1 MTYLKKDTLNPSGE
15 NILLFELSA
24 YSRMQYI
31 EFMVE
36 ERKALPPEGSTPEEN
51 FKLATL
57 LTMRDQAMLVALSLS
72 EADDENREGKY
83 IFHEIMRK
91 YPPGLLGSAAI
102 MVRMLSGMV
111 PPAID
116 ETEETIKEEEEPDL
130 EKS

>member
-1 MTYLKKDTLNPSGE
+1 MTYLKKDTLNPDGE

-36 ERKALPPEGSTPEEN
+36 ERKSLPSEESTPEEN
-51 FKLATL
+51 LKLATL

-72 EADDENREGKY
+72 EADEEQREGKD
-83 IFHEIMRK
+83 IFPEIIRK
-91 YPPGLLGSAAI
+91 YPPGLLGSAALL
-102 MVRMLSGMV
+102 VRMLSGMI
-111 PPAID
+111 PPVNND
-116 ETEETIKEEEEPDL
+116 TEKTEEEEEPDL

>member
-1 MTYLKKDTLNPSGE
+1 MTYLKKDTLNPGGE

-36 ERKALPPEGSTPEEN
+36 ERKSLPPEGSTPEEN

-72 EADDENREGKY
+72 EANEENREGKD

-116 ETEETIKEEEEPDL
+116 ETEETIKEEEAPDL

>member
-72 EADDENREGKY
+72 EAEDENREGKD

>member
-1 MTYLKKDTLNPSGE
+1 MTYLKKDTLNPDGE

-36 ERKALPPEGSTPEEN
+36 ERKSLPPEGSTPEEN

-72 EADDENREGKY
+72 EADDENREGKD

>member
-36 ERKALPPEGSTPEEN
+36 ERKSLPPEGSTPEEN

-72 EADDENREGKY
+72 EADDENREGKD

>member
-72 EADDENREGKY
+72 EADDENREGKD

-130 EKS
+130 EKF

>member
-1 MTYLKKDTLNPSGE
+1 MTYLKKDTLNPDGE

-36 ERKALPPEGSTPEEN
+36 ERKSLPSEESTPEES

-72 EADDENREGKY
+72 EADEEQREGKD
-83 IFHEIMRK
+83 IFPEIIRK
-91 YPPGLLGSAAI
+91 YPPGLLGSAALL
-102 MVRMLSGMV
+102 VRMLSGMI
-111 PPAID
+111 PPVNND
-116 ETEETIKEEEEPDL
+116 PEKTEEEEEPDL

>member
-1 MTYLKKDTLNPSGE
+1 MTYLKKETLNPDGE

-36 ERKALPPEGSTPEEN
+36 ERKSLPLEESTPEEN

-72 EADDENREGKY
+72 EADEEQREGKD
-83 IFHEIMRK
+83 IFPEIIRK
-91 YPPGLLGSAAI
+91 YPPGLLGSAALL
-102 MVRMLSGMV
+102 VRMLSGMI
-111 PPAID
+111 PPVNND
-116 ETEETIKEEEEPDL
+116 TEKTEEEEEPDL

>member
-1 MTYLKKDTLNPSGE
+1 M
-15 NILLFELSA
+15 LFELSA

-36 ERKALPPEGSTPEEN
+36 ERKSLPPEGSTPEEN

-72 EADDENREGKY
+72 EADDENREGKD

>member
-1 MTYLKKDTLNPSGE
+1 MTYLKKDTLNPDGE

-36 ERKALPPEGSTPEEN
+36 ERKSLPSEESAPEEN

-72 EADDENREGKY
+72 EADEEQREGKD
-83 IFHEIMRK
+83 IFPEIIRK
-91 YPPGLLGSAAI
+91 YPPGLLGSAALL
-102 MVRMLSGMV
+102 VRMLSGMI
-111 PPAID
+111 PPVNND
-116 ETEETIKEEEEPDL
+116 TEKTEEEEEPDL

>member
-36 ERKALPPEGSTPEEN
+36 ERKSLPPEGSTPEEN

-72 EADDENREGKY
+72 EADEEQREGKD
-83 IFHEIMRK
+83 IFPEIIRK
-91 YPPGLLGSAAI
+91 YPPGLLGSAALL
-102 MVRMLSGMV
+102 VRMLSGMI
-111 PPAID
+111 PPVNND
-116 ETEETIKEEEEPDL
+116 TEKTEEEEEPDL

>member
-1 MTYLKKDTLNPSGE
+1 MTYLKKDTLNPDGE

-36 ERKALPPEGSTPEEN
+36 ERKSLPTEESTPEEN

-72 EADDENREGKY
+72 EADEEQREGKD
-83 IFHEIMRK
+83 IFPEIIRK
-91 YPPGLLGSAAI
+91 YPPGLLGSAALL
-102 MVRMLSGMV
+102 VRMLSGMI
-111 PPAID
+111 PPVNND
-116 ETEETIKEEEEPDL
+116 PEKTEEEEEPDL

>member
-1 MTYLKKDTLNPSGE
+1 MTYLKKDTLNPNGE

-72 EADDENREGKY
+72 EADDENREGKD

>member
-57 LTMRDQAMLVALSLS
+57 LTMRDQAMLVALSFS
-72 EADDENREGKY
+72 EADDEIREGKD

>member
-24 YSRMQYI
+24 YSQMQYI

-72 EADDENREGKY
+72 EADDENREGKD

>member
-1 MTYLKKDTLNPSGE
+1 MTYLKKDTLNPDGE
-15 NILLFELSA
+15 SILLFELSA

-36 ERKALPPEGSTPEEN
+36 ERKSLPLEEKSPEEN

-72 EADDENREGKY
+72 EADEEQRDGKD
-83 IFHEIMRK
+83 IFPEIIRK
-91 YPPGLLGSAAI
+91 YPPGLLGSAALL
-102 MVRMLSGMV
+102 VRMLSGMI
-111 PPAID
+111 PPVNND
-116 ETEETIKEEEEPDL
+116 PEKTEEEEEPDL

>member
-1 MTYLKKDTLNPSGE
+1 MTYLKKDTLNPDGE
-15 NILLFELSA
+15 SILLFELSA

-36 ERKALPPEGSTPEEN
+36 ERNSLPSEESTPEEN

-72 EADDENREGKY
+72 EADEEQREGKD
-83 IFHEIMRK
+83 IFPEIIRK
-91 YPPGLLGSAAI
+91 YPPGLLGSAALL
-102 MVRMLSGMV
+102 VRMLSGMI
-111 PPAID
+111 PPVNND
-116 ETEETIKEEEEPDL
+116 PEKTEQEEEPDL

>member
-1 MTYLKKDTLNPSGE
+1 MTYLKKDTLNPDGE

-36 ERKALPPEGSTPEEN
+36 ERKSLPSEESTPEES

-72 EADDENREGKY
+72 EADEEQREGKD
-83 IFHEIMRK
+83 IFPEIIRK
-91 YPPGLLGSAAI
+91 YPPGLLGSAALL
-102 MVRMLSGMV
+102 VRMLSGMI
-111 PPAID
+111 PPVNND
-116 ETEETIKEEEEPDL
+116 TEETEEEEEPDL

>member
-36 ERKALPPEGSTPEEN
+36 ERKALPPGGSTPEEN

-72 EADDENREGKY
+72 EADDENREGKD

>member
-15 NILLFELSA
+15 SILLFELSA

-36 ERKALPPEGSTPEEN
+36 ERKSLPPEGSTPEEN

-72 EADDENREGKY
+72 EADDENREGKD

>member
-1 MTYLKKDTLNPSGE
+1 MTYLKKDTLNPDGE
-15 NILLFELSA
+15 SILLFELSA

-36 ERKALPPEGSTPEEN
+36 ERKSLPSEESTPEEK

-72 EADDENREGKY
+72 EADEEQREGKD
-83 IFHEIMRK
+83 IFPEIIRK
-91 YPPGLLGSAAI
+91 YPPGLLGSAALL
-102 MVRMLSGMV
+102 VRMLSGMI
-111 PPAID
+111 PPVNND
-116 ETEETIKEEEEPDL
+116 PEKTKEEEEPDL

>member
-1 MTYLKKDTLNPSGE
+1 MTYLKKDTLNPDGE

-36 ERKALPPEGSTPEEN
+36 ERKSLSSEESTPEEN

-72 EADDENREGKY
+72 EADEEQREGKD
-83 IFHEIMRK
+83 IFPEIIRK
-91 YPPGLLGSAAI
+91 YPPGLLGSAALL
-102 MVRMLSGMV
+102 VRMLSGMI
-111 PPAID
+111 PPVNND
-116 ETEETIKEEEEPDL
+116 TEKTEEEEEPDL

>member
-1 MTYLKKDTLNPSGE
+1 MTYLKKDTLNPDGE

-36 ERKALPPEGSTPEEN
+36 ERKSLPLEESTPEEN

-72 EADDENREGKY
+72 EADEEQREGKD
-83 IFHEIMRK
+83 IFPEIIRK
-91 YPPGLLGSAAI
+91 YPPGLLGSAALL
-102 MVRMLSGMV
+102 VRMLSGMI
-111 PPAID
+111 PPVNND
-116 ETEETIKEEEEPDL
+116 TEKTEEEEEPDL

>member
-1 MTYLKKDTLNPSGE
+1 MTYLKKDTLNPDGE

-36 ERKALPPEGSTPEEN
+36 ERKSLPSEESKPEEN

-72 EADDENREGKY
+72 EADEEQREGKD
-83 IFHEIMRK
+83 IFPEIIRK
-91 YPPGLLGSAAI
+91 YPPGLLGSAALL
-102 MVRMLSGMV
+102 VRMLSGMI
-111 PPAID
+111 PPVNND
-116 ETEETIKEEEEPDL
+116 TEKTEEEEEPDL

>member
-1 MTYLKKDTLNPSGE
+1 MTYLKKDTLNPDGE
-15 NILLFELSA
+15 SILLFELSA

-36 ERKALPPEGSTPEEN
+36 ERKSLPSEESTTEEN

-72 EADDENREGKY
+72 EADEEQREGKD
-83 IFHEIMRK
+83 IFPEIIRK
-91 YPPGLLGSAAI
+91 YPPGLLGSAALL
-102 MVRMLSGMV
+102 VRMLSGMI
-111 PPAID
+111 PPVNND
-116 ETEETIKEEEEPDL
+116 PEKTEEEEEPDL

>member
-1 MTYLKKDTLNPSGE
+1 MTYLKKDTLNPDGE

-36 ERKALPPEGSTPEEN
+36 ERKSLPSEESTPEEN
-51 FKLATL
+51 LKLATL

-72 EADDENREGKY
+72 EADEEQREGKD
-83 IFHEIMRK
+83 IFPEIIRK
-91 YPPGLLGSAAI
+91 YPPGLLGSAALL
-102 MVRMLSGMV
+102 VRMLSGMI
-111 PPAID
+111 PPVNND
-116 ETEETIKEEEEPDL
+116 PEKTEEEEEPDL

>member
-1 MTYLKKDTLNPSGE
+1 MTYLKKDTLNPRGE

-36 ERKALPPEGSTPEEN
+36 ERKSLPPEGSTPEEN

-72 EADDENREGKY
+72 EADEENREGKD

-91 YPPGLLGSAAI
+91 YPPSLLGSAAI

-111 PPAID
+111 PPTIN
-116 ETEETIKEEEEPDL
+116 ETNETIKEEEAPDL